1 MKKKITLDQWTMLG
15 KYNYAQPWLRNLC
28 TYKLTKLSDIKYR
41 REQYIGWLVY
51 ILAFIPVCIITA
63 GYCLWDGGLK
73 EFELPPRYLGGDD
86 LWECDCGELLKEFYG
101 E

>member
-15 KYNYAQPWLRNLC
+15 KYNHAQPWLRNLC
-28 TYKLTKLSDIKYR
+28 TYTLTKESDTKYR
-41 REQYIGWLVY
+41 RDQYIGWLFY
-51 ILAFIPVCIITA
+51 IVAFIPACIIQL

-73 EFELPPRYLGGDD
+73 EFELPPRYLGGDY
-86 LWECDCGELLKEFYG
+86 LWVHDCGELLKEIYG